1 MGTVED
7 MRLPLTIV
15 DTQQRRMHTT
25 AAVVHF
31 QVSMTAAVVH
41 SQLPSPRHPL
51 HCLEFPVPSP
61 LYCLSVA
68 ALQQSASELLSGS
81 TSNERSRQC
90 QMPRPSSIRWFQW
103 PRQARST
110 WVKLARGDTAR
121 TRHTRLHIKQM
132 CFAATGQ
139 HGQTAPELRT
149 LVFF

>member
-1 MGTVED
+1 MLCRV
-7 MRLPLTIV
+7 RVP
-15 DTQQRRMHTT
+15 RRPF
-25 AAVVHF
+25 V
-31 QVSMTAAVVH
+31 
-41 SQLPSPRHPL
+41 
-51 HCLEFPVPSP
+51 
-61 LYCLSVA
+61 LSVFLGSCSRSQNTYNKSSSLLPRSVTVCLWLRCSSLHWSCCQVRTKSFLA
-68 ALQQSASELLSGS
+68 MQYFRCNREISAGS
-81 TSNERSRQC
+81 TSNEGSRQC